1 MLSNNLKLEY
11 LFLLIF
17 SKKSLS
23 KSSILPSFSCCP
35 PIPTDYYNKSTER
48 VVRRTHKNDDQMARS
63 RCCLRLGAQ
72 AKCSVLCKLHPTA
85 HIPNYQAKRWL
96 EDLVAIKIVDG
107 THGGKRKKSMF
118 FTSITIPNK
127 ELYCTRKFCSI
138 LEDGPKDLFFE
149 RKKQYLQMQM
159 IKKKPMWCW
168 KPKWGH
174 QIFPESRHPSWW
186 WQWSSSRN
194 IHQFVMVTSLTGRGI
209 DKRAT
214 SVSVNLEPS
223 F

>member
-35 PIPTDYYNKSTER
+35 PIPTDSYKKSTEG
-48 VVRRTHKNDDQMARS
+48 VIRRTHINEDQMARS

-118 FTSITIPNK
+118 SHQ
-127 ELYCTRKFCSI
+127 S
-138 LEDGPKDLFFE
+138 
-149 RKKQYLQMQM
+149 QYLTKSFIAQENSAPFLRMD
-159 IKKKPMWCW
+159 
-168 KPKWGH
+168 PKIYFW
-174 QIFPESRHPSWW
+174 EKETVPS
-186 WQWSSSRN
+186 N
-194 IHQFVMVTSLTGRGI
+194 A
-209 DKRAT
+209 DD
-214 SVSVNLEPS
+214 
-223 F
+223 